1 MTNPIQKFVDPRI
14 IKKIKESDIFETLKH
29 SKNYFFAS
37 IATKAIAVV
46 SIPIF
51 TRLLTQEDY
60 GVVAVFE
67 AYVGIFLVILSLNAH
82 TAVGRYYYEKTDDFG
97 EFMGTTLTFVALIF
111 GLSSPFFIVFSRQI
125 AHVAQLPGVLPIY
138 LLGACLFSIIS
149 ETYIQILT
157 PQKRSKEVA
166 FIRTARGYTYVAASI
181 VLVFLLEENKYLG
194 RIWASLIVGFIFSGY
209 FLIKIAAFSKLS
221 FKKDHLR
228 YIAQYSFPLIPYALS
243 SLILAQFDRMMINAT
258 LDTAS
263 AGLYSLGYNIGMLLL
278 IVIGSTRTA
287 LVPDFYKFMDN
298 KEYNRLDALVKKVFS
313 IVTLAALGLF
323 LFAREIGIILADE
336 KFHPGLSVVPIVV
349 IGYVLFGMF
358 TVYSRYL
365 FYEKKTFYLSVVVLT
380 AGILNIVLNAL
391 FIPKYG
397 YVAAAY
403 TTVVSYFVMFFLAW
417 VTAKRISDQ
426 RVTPLWMIWKPTVI
440 MFCFIAFVYFL
451 NRLDVNVV
459 VFLVLKLMALALFG
473 IIIFWREI
481 KVLYSE
487 MST

>member
-1 MTNPIQKFVDPRI
+1 MINLIRRLVNPQI

-29 SKNYFFAS
+29 SKNYFFAT
-37 IATKAIAVV
+37 IATKAVAVV

-111 GLSSPFFIVFSRQI
+111 GLSAPFFIVFSRQI
-125 AHVAQLPGVLPIY
+125 AHIAQLPEVLPIY

-149 ETYIQILT
+149 EIYIHVLI
-157 PQKRSKEVA
+157 PQKKSKEVA
-166 FIRTARGYTYVAASI
+166 FVRTARGFTYVAISI
-181 VLVFLLEENKYLG
+181 VLVYLLEENKYLG
-194 RIWASLIVGFIFSGY
+194 RIWAGLIVGFIFSGY

-221 FKKDHLR
+221 FKRSHFT

-243 SLILAQFDRMMINAT
+243 SLILAQFDRMMINVT

-287 LVPDFYKFMDN
+287 LVPDFYKFIDN

-313 IVTLAALGLF
+313 IVTLAGLGLF

-349 IGYVLFGMF
+349 IGYIFFGMF

-391 FIPKYG
+391 FIPEYG

-426 RVTPLWMIWKPTVI
+426 RITPLWMIWKPAVI
-440 MFCFIAFVYFL
+440 MFVFIALVYYVNSL
-451 NRLDVNVV
+451 NPAVI
-459 VFLVLKLMALALFG
+459 VFLAVKMVTLALYAVAV
-473 IIIFWREI
+473 FWREI
-481 KVLYSE
+481 KTLYSE
-487 MST
+487 VQ